1 MSSILQIFE
10 DPSFYSG
17 VVLIGIGLVLW
28 KLTNRKRTNAPPNPE
43 GVPHEEGGKQG
54 KDGSSTERLGNS
66 VALISILVGVL
77 TIGMRL
83 YELVSAT

>member
-17 VVLIGIGLVLW
+17 LVLVGIGLVLW
-28 KLTNRKRTNAPPNPE
+28 KLTNRKRTNGA
-43 GVPHEEGGKQG
+43 PHEEGGKPR
-54 KDGSSTERLGNS
+54 KDVSSTERLGNS

-83 YELVSAT
+83 YELVFSM

>member
-17 VVLIGIGLVLW
+17 LVLVGIGIVLW
-28 KLTNRKRTNAPPNPE
+28 KLTNRKQKHAPPNPDLVQNGE
-43 GVPHEEGGKQG
+43 R
-54 KDGSSTERLGNS
+54 DLADANNIERLGAS

-83 YELVSAT
+83 YELVSSP